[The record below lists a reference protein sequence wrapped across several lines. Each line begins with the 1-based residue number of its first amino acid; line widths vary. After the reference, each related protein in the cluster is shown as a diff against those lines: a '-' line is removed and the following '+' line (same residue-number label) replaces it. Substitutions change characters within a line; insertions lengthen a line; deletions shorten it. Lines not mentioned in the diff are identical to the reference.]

1 MNALLD
7 QVLTA
12 NGGVDRWNDITSIT
26 AEVTFGGPFWEF
38 KGQPGFAG
46 TELVEASA
54 RREFIRQTDVKTGR
68 TVVFDKAKDLVTVTD
83 ADGAVIDEL
92 EHPRHTFDGYTT
104 SSTWSIAQ
112 MAYFRSYATWHYLVE
127 PFVFAFPGVT
137 TREIAARVEDG
148 ETWRGLS
155 VTFAGD
161 LETHNRTQFYY
172 FNDAGRL
179 RRMDYQPE
187 VNDFS
192 PTAHYVREE
201 TEVDGVTVPT
211 KRHVHI
217 RNQDRSADL
226 SWIPITLDLTDIR
239 FH

>member
-1 MNALLD
+1 
-7 QVLTA
+7 
-12 NGGVDRWNDITSIT
+12 
-26 AEVTFGGPFWEF
+26 
-38 KGQPGFAG
+38 
-46 TELVEASA
+46 
-54 RREFIRQTDVKTGR
+54 
-68 TVVFDKAKDLVTVTD
+68 
-83 ADGAVIDEL
+83 
-92 EHPRHTFDGYTT
+92 
-104 SSTWSIAQ
+104 

-127 PFVFAFPGVT
+127 PFVFAFPGVI
-137 TREIAARVEDG
+137 TREIEARIEDG

-155 VTFAGD
+155 VTFADD
-161 LETHNRTQFYY
+161 LDTHNRTQFYY
-172 FNDAGRL
+172 FNDAGHL

-226 SWIPITLDLTDIR
+226 SWIPITLELDRHPLPLISLRSHRSCLNTPPRISPSPLR
-239 FH
+239 TA